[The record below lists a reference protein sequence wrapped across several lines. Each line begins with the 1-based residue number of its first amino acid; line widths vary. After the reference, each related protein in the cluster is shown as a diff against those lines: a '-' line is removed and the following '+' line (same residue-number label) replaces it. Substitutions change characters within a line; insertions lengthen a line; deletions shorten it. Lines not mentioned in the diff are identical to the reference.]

1 MVTPSGQL
9 WNFVKGVS
17 KSMKVEKRDGIT
29 ILITDERLDSLA
41 GPNLKDVVKDIC
53 QESAIKL
60 VIDMEK
66 TLFLDSSGC
75 GGLVSSLKT
84 LLNSNGEMRIAR
96 PNPKCLEILRITRLH
111 RIFEIHDSVESAME
125 SFH

>member
-1 MVTPSGQL
+1 
-9 WNFVKGVS
+9 
-17 KSMKVEKRDGIT
+17 MKVEKRDDIT

-75 GGLVSSLKT
+75 GGLVSSWKS
-84 LLNSNGEMRIAR
+84 LLNCNGEMRIAR
-96 PNPKCLEILRITRLH
+96 PNPQCLEILRLTRLH
-111 RIFEIHDSVESAME
+111 RIFEIYDSVESAVE

>member
-1 MVTPSGQL
+1 
-9 WNFVKGVS
+9 
-17 KSMKVEKRDGIT
+17 MKVERRDGIT
-29 ILITDERLDSLA
+29 ILITEERLDSLA
-41 GPNLKDVVKDIC
+41 GPHLKDVVKNIC
-53 QESAIKL
+53 QEPGIKM

-96 PNPKCLEILRITRLH
+96 PNPKCLEILRLTRLH
-111 RIFEIHDSVESAME
+111 RIFEIHDSVEAAVQ
-125 SFH
+125 SFR